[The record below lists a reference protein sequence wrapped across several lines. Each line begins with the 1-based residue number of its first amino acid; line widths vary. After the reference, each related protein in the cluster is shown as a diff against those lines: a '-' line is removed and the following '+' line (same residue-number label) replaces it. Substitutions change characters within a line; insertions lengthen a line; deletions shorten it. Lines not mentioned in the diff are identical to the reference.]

1 MTETAIHVQHLSKQY
16 RIGKLL
22 NGYSTLRETLTET
35 LSLPLRWAGDL
46 LNGRTG
52 KDGNPQD
59 VILALNDVSFRVK
72 PGEVVGII
80 GRNGAGKSTLLKIL
94 SQITEP
100 SDGIAEI
107 EGRVASLLE
116 VGTGFHPELTGREN
130 LYLNGAIL
138 GMTAAEIERKF
149 HEIVAF
155 AGVEKF
161 IDTPVKHYSSGMCV
175 RLAFAV
181 AAHLEPEIMI
191 IDEVLAVG
199 DAVFQKKCLWKMEGV
214 AKQGRTV
221 LFVSH
226 NMLAVQSLCHRVI
239 WLHDGRIVQD
249 GRPAEVISQYLKMSA
264 SALTEQVW
272 TDMRTAPGNEKV
284 RLRKIVAQG
293 LDPSE
298 PQQIAMEKPFT
309 IQIEFWNRCP
319 SAVLHVTLHLYTE
332 QGVLAFSTGSGQ
344 CAALEDSH
352 LPAGL
357 FRSVCQVPANLLNS
371 GVHRVVLLI
380 VENRSTVIYRHE
392 DALSFEVLEVGKRQ
406 LGWQGREPGVVR
418 PFLEWT
424 TTCLEETTPAVSHE
438 FARRP

>member
-1 MTETAIHVQHLSKQY
+1 MTDAAIHVQHLSKQY
-16 RIGKLL
+16 RIGRLL
-22 NGYSTLRETLTET
+22 NGYSTLRETLTEGFT
-35 LSLPLRWAGDL
+35 RPLRWAGSL
-46 LNGRTG
+46 LGRPAE
-52 KDGNPQD
+52 KDDNPQES
-59 VILALNDVSFRVK
+59 VWALNDVSFRVK

-100 SDGIAEI
+100 SDGVADI

-138 GMTAAEIERKF
+138 GMTRAEIERKF

-181 AAHLEPEIMI
+181 AAHLEPEILI

-249 GRPAEVISQYLKMSA
+249 GHPADVISRYLKMSA

-272 TDMRTAPGNEKV
+272 TDMREAPGNEKV
-284 RLRKIVAQG
+284 RLRKVVAQS
-293 LDPSE
+293 LDPCQ
-298 PQQIAMEKPFT
+298 PQQIAMERPFT
-309 IQIEFWNRCP
+309 IQVEFWNRCLN
-319 SAVLHVTLHLYTE
+319 AVLHVTLHLYTE
-332 QGVLAFSTGSGQ
+332 QGILAFSTGSGQ
-344 CAALEDSH
+344 CAALEESH

-357 FRSVCQVPANLLNS
+357 FRSVCHVPANLLNS

-392 DALSFEVLEVGKRQ
+392 DALSFEVLEVNKRQ
-406 LGWQGREPGVVR
+406 FGWQGREPGVVR

-424 TTCLEETTPAVSHE
+424 TTCLEETGVTTLST
-438 FARRP
+438 RP

>member
-1 MTETAIHVQHLSKQY
+1 MTDWAINVQRLSKQY
-16 RIGKLL
+16 RIGRLL
-22 NGYSTLRETLTET
+22 NGYSTLRETLTD
-35 LSLPLRWAGDL
+35 SLIRPLRWAGNLMD
-46 LNGRTG
+46 RRAD
-52 KDGNPQD
+52 KDDDFQET
-59 VILALNDVSFRVK
+59 VWALKDVSFHIK
-72 PGEVVGII
+72 SGEVVGII

-100 SDGIAEI
+100 SDGVADI

-138 GMTAAEIERKF
+138 GMTRAEIERKF

-181 AAHLEPEIMI
+181 AAHLEPEILI

-249 GRPAEVISQYLKMSA
+249 GHPAEVISQYLKMSA

-272 TDMRTAPGNEKV
+272 TDMRTAPGNETV
-284 RLRKIVAQG
+284 RLRKVVAQG
-293 LDPSE
+293 ADLSQ
-298 PQQIAMEKPFT
+298 PQTITMERPFT
-309 IQIEFWNRCP
+309 IQVEFWNQRP
-319 SAVLHVTLHLYTE
+319 HAVLHVTLHLYTE
-332 QGVLAFSTGSGQ
+332 QGILAFSTGSGQ
-344 CAALEDSH
+344 CAVLEESH

-357 FRSVCQVPANLLNS
+357 FRSVCHVPANLLNS

-380 VENRSTVIYRHE
+380 VENRSRVIYRHE
-392 DALSFEVLEVGKRQ
+392 DALSFEVLEMEKRQ
-406 LGWQGREPGVVR
+406 FGWQGREPGVVR

-424 TTCLEETTPAVSHE
+424 TTCLEEATRQVVDA
-438 FARRP
+438 